1 MGALLL
7 IPAAAAGAGLLT
19 ALIGRS
25 RRIQLPVP
33 DQAIANRDRYANWH
47 TDHHEP

>member
-1 MGALLL
+1 MGALIL
-7 IPAAAAGAGLLT
+7 IPAAAAAAGLLT

-25 RRIQLPVP
+25 RRHQLPVS